1 MKSKMYVFIDKE
13 TGEVADAG
21 DYESEE
27 EALNDFHNWDEPRNR
42 YMINN
47 ETGERWD

>member
-1 MKSKMYVFIDKE
+1 MSYVFIDKD

-27 EALNDFHNWDEPRNR
+27 EALEDFNKWDKPRNR
-42 YMINN
+42 KMVNN
-47 ETGERWD
+47 ETGQEWE